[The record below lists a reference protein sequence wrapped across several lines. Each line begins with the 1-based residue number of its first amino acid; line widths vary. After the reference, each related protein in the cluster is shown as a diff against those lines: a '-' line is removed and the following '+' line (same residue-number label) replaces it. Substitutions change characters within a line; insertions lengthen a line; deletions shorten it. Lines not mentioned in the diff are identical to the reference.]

1 MDGLGKIFGSNAQLI
16 VLEHLIISRGMTT
29 YLSGIAEATGLSHSS
44 VARVI
49 KPLLDLNIVKEA
61 KLGKQI
67 RTFTLS
73 EDNEVTKLVM
83 QFYADLEKIFGE

>member
-1 MDGLGKIFGSNAQLI
+1 MEGLGKIFGSNAQLI
-16 VLEHLIISRGMTT
+16 VLEHIITNRGMIT
-29 YLSGIAEATGLSHSS
+29 YLSGIAVATGLSHSS

-49 KPLLDLNIVKEA
+49 EPLLDLNIVKEA

-83 QFYADLEKIFGE
+83 QFYADLEKILGE